1 MPNDPIK
8 PRKVKNVRKNENSK
22 QDHVVTW
29 SQNTKSTT
37 KYFDAIA
44 ISSKF
49 TIVRERRYFEL
60 KLALMFQIRYQYQAP
75 KAPSFQSE
83 PISQP
88 AREGKMEA
96 EKKANIK
103 EEPLTYILFGS
114 TGDLA
119 RKKLFPALGAL
130 LSKKLIPEHV
140 NVLACGRREKKLR
153 QDYMKYL
160 DMQTEEVLKKQGVK
174 VSEEGQKLLFPRVT
188 YMKNKTADDYKAMNA
203 AIEDYVKKRGG
214 GPDNRVFFFS
224 LPPFA
229 YASTAE
235 MVKKYC
241 YSKTGYTRLILEKP
255 FGRDSDSFK
264 KLAADTGQFFRENEL
279 YRIDHYLGKEVVLTL
294 LPLRFSNQIFEPLW
308 NRDHVQSVHIEWKE
322 DLNTMG
328 RGGYFDKYG
337 IIRDIMQNHLLQV
350 LILVGM
356 DKPKSLANDDVAEK
370 KLDLLKAVKTLE
382 MKDTILG
389 QFSAK
394 KYCSYCKET
403 DNPGYLDDETVPND
417 SKVPTYAMLKL
428 SIDNDRWRGVPFL
441 MSAGKALD
449 ERKCEVRIRFKPD
462 KNPIFGSAMES
473 NELVIRIQPDESIYY
488 RVNLKKPGLDV
499 NLLPRVLDLT
509 YSSAFKD
516 ASSGDAYEPNIYKT
530 LKTEEQISLCALFTK
545 HSKEGKLEME
555 NVKTLIADFYDG
567 REPTEKMLKS
577 FLKAFDGDKDNTV
590 TWDEFQ
596 QGAHKFLP
604 WTATRRASIGTEDI
618 FGFRVGPQE
627 L

>member
-1 MPNDPIK
+1 
-8 PRKVKNVRKNENSK
+8 
-22 QDHVVTW
+22 
-29 SQNTKSTT
+29 
-37 KYFDAIA
+37 
-44 ISSKF
+44 
-49 TIVRERRYFEL
+49 
-60 KLALMFQIRYQYQAP
+60 
-75 KAPSFQSE
+75 
-83 PISQP
+83 
-88 AREGKMEA
+88 MEA

-140 NVLACGRREKKLR
+140 NVLACGRREKK
-153 QDYMKYL
+153 
-160 DMQTEEVLKKQGVK
+160 TEEVLKKQGVK

-516 ASSGDAYEPNIYKT
+516 ASSGDAYERMLLNCALGQQQLFVKT
-530 LKTEEQISLCALFTK
+530 KELVEAWRIFTPLLHEIDAKKPDPILYPFGDSGPRGYRKFASDAGVELKETWQEFFQLHATEHDKLEALFTK

>member
-1 MPNDPIK
+1 
-8 PRKVKNVRKNENSK
+8 
-22 QDHVVTW
+22 
-29 SQNTKSTT
+29 
-37 KYFDAIA
+37 
-44 ISSKF
+44 
-49 TIVRERRYFEL
+49 
-60 KLALMFQIRYQYQAP
+60 
-75 KAPSFQSE
+75 
-83 PISQP
+83 
-88 AREGKMEA
+88 MEV
-96 EKKANIK
+96 EKKGNIK

-130 LSKKLIPEHV
+130 LSNNLIPEHV
-140 NVLACGRREKKLR
+140 NVIGCGRREKKI
-153 QDYMKYL
+153 
-160 DMQTEEVLKKQGVK
+160 EELLKKQGVK
-174 VSEEGQKLLFPRVT
+174 VSEKGQKLLFPRIS
-188 YMKNKTADDYKAMNA
+188 YMKNKTVDDYKAMNA

-264 KLAADTGQFFRENEL
+264 KLAADTGQFFKENEL

-308 NRDHVQSVHIEWKE
+308 NKDHVQSVHIEWKE

-350 LILVGM
+350 LILVAM
-356 DKPKSLANDDVAEK
+356 DKPKSLANDDVAEM

-403 DNPGYLDDETVPND
+403 DNPGYLDDETVPNN

-462 KNPIFGSAMES
+462 KNPIFGADVES
-473 NELVIRIQPDESIYY
+473 NELIIRIQPDQSIYY

-509 YSSAFKD
+509 YSNAFKD
-516 ASSGDAYEPNIYKT
+516 ASSGDAYERMLLN
-530 LKTEEQISLCALFTK
+530 CALGQQQLFVKTMELVEAWRIFTPLLHEIDEKKPEPILYPFGDSGPKGYRKFANDAGVELKETWQEFFQLHASEHGKLEALFAK
-545 HSKEGKLEME
+545 HSHEGKLEFD
-555 NVKTLIADFYDG
+555 NVKALIADFYDG

-577 FLKAFDGDKDNTV
+577 FLKAFDADKDNTV

-596 QGAHKFLP
+596 KGAHKFLP

-618 FGFRVGPQE
+618 VGFRAGPMAPYWS
-627 L
+627 LA